1 MTEEERKDRARRGIL
16 FSAGAFGGGLLLEF
30 LTNVAANYVRLPT
43 GAGGWLAHN
52 WGLLLAA
59 LALAGLVTF
68 AIRRYWHERP
78 AARAR
83 DPEPIPL
90 DAALPAAVP
99 LIGQDGTV
107 GEVVAQARRH
117 GVVVVHGPA
126 GIGASAVAVRAAT
139 ELAGRAELQRYVD
152 LRGPNPRHPESTGR
166 SVIRVLSGFGLRPGD
181 TLDPQRAIASIATT
195 MRDSGMVLLLDN
207 AERADQVAWIAHGVR
222 GAYVIVAGDLAV
234 RDLDDGPPLVRVP
247 PLDRT
252 AALALLTRQGETGKP
267 PEPAGARRWWP
278 RRPGRLAGPGN
289 PVADRIRAEP
299 DAAAELADRY
309 LTFPRLAIEMGR
321 WLAANPQVSL
331 AAVVQDLKRDQQS
344 SELGYIVRRQL
355 DGTSAGARRLLGM
368 LALAPVAEL
377 PEAAVAAMTD
387 TRLDRVSEQLAE
399 LSSRSLVQWSR
410 PSRCRISPVA
420 RQLADRPAAPAAAR
434 SVTRLARYFAA
445 LAAGHGEALTSSLG
459 AESAAG
465 EQAADWFRAE
475 DVALLHLLGASDP
488 PARAAPHLWQIAAAL
503 DAWFARENRQE
514 DRWAAAA
521 AMARAAASL
530 GDTTAAAIAELRQ
543 SALARERGDVAA
555 AAQSLEQAHQLLP
568 PGSPWRNQLHSEWAA
583 YFMAIGDTEAA
594 GEHLRAARQTRSRQ
608 DPARRVADRINQAA
622 LEIRAGGLGDAH
634 GTLLQALDVA
644 EDAADLDGQA
654 HAHEL
659 LGVVAWRSGHPHRA
673 VRSWSQAR
681 TLYEQT
687 SNDHGLA
694 RCLQHEG
701 SARLGQPGEDP
712 GRAVGLLRRSLDLR
726 AAPQAGIGV
735 ALAHLY
741 LAEAAA
747 RGQASGEL
755 AEHCQAGLAALRS
768 WTREAS
774 EPGEVSAAR
783 VRLTE
788 LSRGVP
794 ADT

>member
-1 MTEEERKDRARRGIL
+1 VTEEERKDRARRGIL

-52 WGLLLAA
+52 WGLLLAG
-59 LALAGLVTF
+59 LALAGLITF
-68 AIRRYWHERP
+68 AIRRFAHERP
-78 AARAR
+78 ATRAR
-83 DPEPIPL
+83 DPEPIQF

-99 LIGQDGTV
+99 LIGQDGTI

-117 GVVVVHGPA
+117 GVVVVYGPA

-139 ELAGRAELQRYVD
+139 ELAGQAELQRYVD

-181 TLDPQRAIASIATT
+181 TLDPPRAIASIAAT

-247 PLDRT
+247 PLGRA
-252 AALALLTRQGETGKP
+252 AALALLTRQGEIGRP
-267 PEPAGARRWWP
+267 PTGARRWRP
-278 RRPGRLAGPGN
+278 RRPARRAGPGN
-289 PVADRIRAEP
+289 PVADRIKAEP
-299 DAAAELADRY
+299 EAAAELADRY

-355 DGTSAGARRLLGM
+355 DGTSAGARRLLGV

-410 PSRCRISPVA
+410 PSRCRISPEA
-420 RQLADRPAAPAAAR
+420 RQLADRPAAPAAGRA
-434 SVTRLARYFAA
+434 VTRLARYFAA
-445 LAAGHGEALTSSLG
+445 LATGHGEALTSSPG
-459 AESAAG
+459 AETAAG
-465 EQAADWFRAE
+465 QQAADWFRAE
-475 DVALLHLLGASDP
+475 DVALLHLLGAPDP

-514 DRWAAAA
+514 DRGAAAE

-530 GDTTAAAIAELRQ
+530 GDSTAAAIAELRR
-543 SALARERGDVAA
+543 SALARERGDVAV
-555 AAQSLEQAHQLLP
+555 AAQSLERAHQLLP
-568 PGSPWRNQLHSEWAA
+568 PGSPWQNQLHSEWAA
-583 YFMAIGDTEAA
+583 YFMAIGDPEAA

-608 DPARRVADRINQAA
+608 DPARRVADRINQAG
-622 LEIRAGGLGDAH
+622 LEIRARELGDAH

-673 VRSWSQAR
+673 ARAWSQAR
-681 TLYEQT
+681 ALYEQA

-701 SARLGQPGEDP
+701 SARLAQPGEDP
-712 GRAVGLLRRSLDLR
+712 GQAVGLLRRSLDLR

-747 RGQASGEL
+747 RGQASREL

-783 VRLTE
+783 DRLTE

-794 ADT
+794 VDT

>member
-52 WGLLLAA
+52 WGLLLAG
-59 LALAGLVTF
+59 LALAGLITF
-68 AIRRYWHERP
+68 AIRRFAHERP
-78 AARAR
+78 ATRAR
-83 DPEPIPL
+83 DPEPIQF

-99 LIGQDGTV
+99 LIGQDGTI

-117 GVVVVHGPA
+117 GVVVVYGPA

-139 ELAGRAELQRYVD
+139 ELAGQAELQRYVD

-181 TLDPQRAIASIATT
+181 TLDPPRAIASIAAT

-247 PLDRT
+247 PLGRA
-252 AALALLTRQGETGKP
+252 AALALLTRQGEIGRP
-267 PEPAGARRWWP
+267 PTGARRWRP
-278 RRPGRLAGPGN
+278 RRPARRAGPGN
-289 PVADRIRAEP
+289 PVADRIKAEP
-299 DAAAELADRY
+299 EAAAELADRY

-355 DGTSAGARRLLGM
+355 DGTSAGARRLLGV

-410 PSRCRISPVA
+410 PSRCRISPEA
-420 RQLADRPAAPAAAR
+420 RQLADRPAAPAAGRA
-434 SVTRLARYFAA
+434 VTRLARYFAA
-445 LAAGHGEALTSSLG
+445 LATGHGEALTSSPG
-459 AESAAG
+459 AETAAG
-465 EQAADWFRAE
+465 QQAADWFRAE
-475 DVALLHLLGASDP
+475 DVALLHLLGAPDP

-514 DRWAAAA
+514 DRGAAAE

-530 GDTTAAAIAELRQ
+530 GDSTAAAIAELRR
-543 SALARERGDVAA
+543 SALARERGDVAV
-555 AAQSLEQAHQLLP
+555 AAQSLERAHQLLP
-568 PGSPWRNQLHSEWAA
+568 PGSPWQNQLHSEWAA
-583 YFMAIGDTEAA
+583 YFMAIGDPEAA

-608 DPARRVADRINQAA
+608 DPARRVADRINQAG
-622 LEIRAGGLGDAH
+622 LEIRARELGDAH

-673 VRSWSQAR
+673 ARAWSQAR
-681 TLYEQT
+681 ALYEQA

-701 SARLGQPGEDP
+701 SARLAQPGEDP
-712 GRAVGLLRRSLDLR
+712 GQAVGLLRRSLDLR

-747 RGQASGEL
+747 RSQSSREL

-783 VRLTE
+783 DRLTE

-794 ADT
+794 VDT

>member
-52 WGLLLAA
+52 WGLLLAG
-59 LALAGLVTF
+59 LALAGLITF
-68 AIRRYWHERP
+68 AIRRFAHERP
-78 AARAR
+78 ATRAR
-83 DPEPIPL
+83 DPEPIQF

-99 LIGQDGTV
+99 LIGQDGTI

-117 GVVVVHGPA
+117 GVVVVYGPA

-139 ELAGRAELQRYVD
+139 ELAGQAELQRYVD

-181 TLDPQRAIASIATT
+181 TLDPPRAIASIAAT

-247 PLDRT
+247 PLGRA
-252 AALALLTRQGETGKP
+252 AALALLTRQGEIGRP
-267 PEPAGARRWWP
+267 PTGARRWRP
-278 RRPGRLAGPGN
+278 RRPARRAGPGN
-289 PVADRIRAEP
+289 PVADRIKAEP
-299 DAAAELADRY
+299 EAAAELADRY

-355 DGTSAGARRLLGM
+355 DGTSAGARRLLGV

-410 PSRCRISPVA
+410 PSRCRISPEA
-420 RQLADRPAAPAAAR
+420 RQLADRPAAPAAGRA
-434 SVTRLARYFAA
+434 VTRLARYFAA
-445 LAAGHGEALTSSLG
+445 LATGHGEALTSSPG
-459 AESAAG
+459 AETAAG
-465 EQAADWFRAE
+465 QQAADWFRAE
-475 DVALLHLLGASDP
+475 DVALLHLLGAPDP

-514 DRWAAAA
+514 DRGAAAE

-530 GDTTAAAIAELRQ
+530 GDSTAAAIAELRR
-543 SALARERGDVAA
+543 SALARERGDVAV
-555 AAQSLEQAHQLLP
+555 AAQSLERAHQLLP
-568 PGSPWRNQLHSEWAA
+568 PGSPWQNQLHSEWAA
-583 YFMAIGDTEAA
+583 YFMAIGDPEAA

-608 DPARRVADRINQAA
+608 DPARRVADRINQAG
-622 LEIRAGGLGDAH
+622 LEIRARELGDAH

-673 VRSWSQAR
+673 ARAWSQAR
-681 TLYEQT
+681 ALYEQA

-701 SARLGQPGEDP
+701 SARLAQPGEDP
-712 GRAVGLLRRSLDLR
+712 GQAVGLLRRSLDLR

-747 RGQASGEL
+747 RGQASREL

-783 VRLTE
+783 DRLTE

-794 ADT
+794 VDT